1 MNIEEL
7 RELVAQ
13 LKADNERLVFVP
25 RDRKCPMFKGKSGIK
40 VNEWIE
46 EAEACMRACHLSV
59 NDQAFFLFD
68 QLEGE
73 AREEIKY
80 RPSTDRNDPKK
91 IKSILRELYGCSQSY
106 VALQEAFFSR
116 KQQDG
121 ETLLEFSLALMSI
134 MNRVKHRAPD
144 GLVNAE
150 VLLRDQFSEHVIDGA
165 LRRELKQLIRRQ
177 PTMTMLELRAEAI
190 RWEHEGMPGGARGR
204 SQSVPSIHGVQYAV
218 HGGHMPVSSS
228 SIEGSELSELKDM
241 LRRQQEQL
249 NQLSQSVATLQ
260 RPYQRP
266 RGNPIICRRCQQ
278 PGHFAQMA
286 PFDYKI
292 KYRSGRRNRNADAL
306 SRQNPSDHPVLA
318 DLALGMTLPTAL
330 QQVEQAQPVT
340 QVVQAVVTAFPDNKT
355 SHLHSS

>member
-1 MNIEEL
+1 MNKEELQEL

-13 LKADNERLVFVP
+13 LKADNERLNQRPNPAPLGDALRAEPGASVAEILVFVP

-46 EAEACMRACHLSV
+46 EAEACMRARHLSV

-80 RPSTDRNDPKK
+80 RPSTDRNDPEK

-106 VALQEAFFSR
+106 VALQQAFFSR

-134 MNRVKHRAPD
+134 MDRVKHRAPD

-150 VLLRDQFSEHVIDGA
+150 VLLRNQFSEHVIDGA
-165 LRRELKQLIRRQ
+165 LWRELKQLIRRQ

-218 HGGHMPVSSS
+218 HGGHLPVSSS
-228 SIEGSELSELKDM
+228 STEGSELSELKDM

-266 RGNPIICRRCQQ
+266 RGNPIICRLCQQ
-278 PGHFAQMA
+278 PGHFAQDCDGPRVPPRA
-286 PFDYKI
+286 QAFSAGHP
-292 KYRSGRRNRNADAL
+292 RSKGQFSPR
-306 SRQNPSDHPVLA
+306 PSA
-318 DLALGMTLPTAL
+318 G
-330 QQVEQAQPVT
+330 
-340 QVVQAVVTAFPDNKT
+340 N
-355 SHLHSS
+355 